1 MPNDDITHPVIDL
14 TGYITEGQILLSR
27 PLDRAGIY
35 PPIDVLPSLSRLMN
49 LGIGK
54 GKTREDHR
62 QLADQLYALYAQG
75 KELEKLTAI
84 IGSEGLG
91 ATERQI
97 LRFTERFE
105 REFLNQGD
113 RPRTLQE
120 TLDLGWDL
128 LAEVPRT
135 ELRRVEA
142 KYVEKYLP
150 KRARAEAGEGAREA
164 VGAPAPSGAGR

>member
-27 PLDRAGIY
+27 PLDRAGNF

-49 LGIGK
+49 EGIGE

-62 QLADQLYALYAQG
+62 QVADQLYALYARG

-91 ATERQI
+91 ENEQRI
-97 LRFTERFE
+97 LNFTTRFE
-105 REFLNQGD
+105 EEFIGQGNE
-113 RPRTLQE
+113 PRAMEDSLA
-120 TLDLGWDL
+120 LGWEL
-128 LAEVPRT
+128 LADIPSS
-135 ELRRVEA
+135 ELRRVED
-142 KYVEKYLP
+142 KHIEQYMP
-150 KRARAEAGEGAREA
+150 KHGGTGADQTTATAGAAEE
-164 VGAPAPSGAGR
+164 